1 MLILFKPWRS
11 IADLRQSDT
20 QAWAEALEI
29 FLGICDP
36 FSKERMR
43 NMQVLHECKDSRDDH
58 FARRSKENWQNGIKR
73 GMNNE
78 RGRGLANP
86 DDFVGKPDE
95 SSAILDHLE
104 SIERGVDGR
113 MQHSRLI
120 DAEDCI
126 TQAEE
131 SGMYSNGS
139 SFDVTMTEVGDV
151 QLINEVG
158 DDALEEEWREAYKTR
173 CADQRQMQPSRPTS
187 TSQDSDTAPSSILPQ
202 ATLAA
207 GVAAGTRSAQTA
219 NPSIKALIDQ
229 FTLNREQSRAFE
241 IIASRAIEPSPSRPL
256 RMFLGGAGGTGKSR
270 VLDALKE
277 FFIQRGERGRLR
289 LTSFTGVAA
298 RNISGTTLHSALNL
312 VQRKSKASS
321 DKSKRNLIAMW
332 EGVDFLFVDEVS
344 MIGCKRLEE

>member
-1 MLILFKPWRS
+1 
-11 IADLRQSDT
+11 
-20 QAWAEALEI
+20 
-29 FLGICDP
+29 
-36 FSKERMR
+36 
-43 NMQVLHECKDSRDDH
+43 
-58 FARRSKENWQNGIKR
+58 
-73 GMNNE
+73 
-78 RGRGLANP
+78 
-86 DDFVGKPDE
+86 
-95 SSAILDHLE
+95 
-104 SIERGVDGR
+104 
-113 MQHSRLI
+113 
-120 DAEDCI
+120 
-126 TQAEE
+126 
-131 SGMYSNGS
+131 
-139 SFDVTMTEVGDV
+139 
-151 QLINEVG
+151 
-158 DDALEEEWREAYKTR
+158 
-173 CADQRQMQPSRPTS
+173 MQPSRPTS

-207 GVAAGTRSAQTA
+207 GVAAGTRSKKKSAPSIPLLAQELAPAQTA

-344 MIGCKRLEE
+344 MIGCKLLLHISNAL